1 MNAHVTID
9 EPINDEK
16 FDAAKRISQLVQLK
30 DKIKALDDEH
40 EERLK
45 PYKEKRDTLERLILG
60 HLLDNN
66 AKNISTDFGTA
77 SVLHR
82 KTASLEDPQ
91 AFMNYVIENGAWDLI
106 DRKANAKAVE
116 DFIHSNSSPPPGVKF
131 NDALTLGLRRK

>member
-1 MNAHVTID
+1 MNAHTTI
-9 EPINDEK
+9 EQPIDDEK
-16 FDAAKRISQLVQLK
+16 FDASKRIDQLVQVK

-45 PYKEKRDTLERLILG
+45 PYKEMRDKLERLILG
-60 HLLDNN
+60 HLLESN

-82 KTASLEDPQ
+82 KSASLEDPQ
-91 AFMNYVIENGAWDLI
+91 AFMDYVIKNEAWDLI

-116 DFIHSNSSPPPGVKF
+116 DFIHSNNSPPPGCKF
-131 NDALTLGLRRK
+131 SDALTLGLRRK